1 MKNKWKMAFF
11 TLLGIVVIV
20 LVLTGVFFFSFLA
33 IGGKTQNIP
42 NDVKNNSQPIFTVQ
56 ADKEQLDHLINNEIQ
71 RHQTGNLNYSVN
83 MDNDVRVNGSLGV
96 LGTSMPFSIAFNPVV
111 ENGDVIL
118 KEKTVKLGKFNLPDK
133 QVLKF
138 INFGTKLPDWVIVQ
152 PDKRQI
158 YINVTKIPLN
168 KDIDFYL
175 KAKQIQLS
183 SNKIIF
189 ELHQKS

>member
-1 MKNKWKMAFF
+1 MKNKWKAAFF
-11 TLLGIVVIV
+11 SLLALVIIIIVIAA
-20 LVLTGVFFFSFLA
+20 GFFFSFLA
-33 IGGKTQNIP
+33 IGGETQNIH
-42 NDVKNNSQPIFTVQ
+42 NDAKKYSRPIFTVQ
-56 ADKEQLDHLINNEIQ
+56 ADKDQLDNLVNNEIQ
-71 RHQTGNLNYSVN
+71 KHQTGNLTYYVN
-83 MDNDVRVNGSLGV
+83 MDKDVQVNGSLGV
-96 LGTSMPFSIAFNPVV
+96 LGTSMPFSISFDPVV
-111 ENGDVIL
+111 KNGDVIL
-118 KEKTVKLGKFNLPDK
+118 KEKKVKLGKFNLPDK

-183 SNKIIF
+183 KNKIVF
-189 ELHQKS
+189 ELHQK